1 MKVILHNSISL
12 DGSFTGIAANMELHY
27 QAVNSFGAQV
37 YMVGSNTTSRASI
50 EQNGE
55 IVPPET
61 ASDFHKPVRDPALP
75 YWVIPDTKGT
85 LQGILHYYRQFE
97 YCRDVILLV
106 SETTPAGYIDYLE
119 KRDYDYIKTGSIHA
133 DYREAFRQLAL
144 RYGIDTILVDTGS
157 RLGNVLLNE
166 GLIDEISLV
175 FTPEILAKATRH
187 IFEGVEKN
195 IKLRCQKCEKLPDD
209 YIWTVYEIIKPCL

>member
-27 QAVNSFGAQV
+27 KAVNSFGAQV

-55 IVPPET
+55 TVPPET
-61 ASDFHKPVRDPALP
+61 ASDFRKPVRDPALP

-106 SETTPAGYIDYLE
+106 SGIHYCRVYRLPGEKGRLPSKPAVYMQITVKLS
-119 KRDYDYIKTGSIHA
+119 GSLH
-133 DYREAFRQLAL
+133 
-144 RYGIDTILVDTGS
+144 GS
-157 RLGNVLLNE
+157 TVLKPFLWIRAAAW
-166 GLIDEISLV
+166 GMCCS
-175 FTPEILAKATRH
+175 TKAS
-187 IFEGVEKN
+187 
-195 IKLRCQKCEKLPDD
+195 
-209 YIWTVYEIIKPCL
+209 

>member
-1 MKVILHNSISL
+1 MKVILHNSVSL

-55 IVPPET
+55 TIPPET
-61 ASDFHKPVRDPALP
+61 ASDFHKSVRDPALS

-85 LQGILHYYRQFE
+85 LQGVLHYLRQFE

-106 SETTPAGYIDYLE
+106 SEATPAEYIEYLE
-119 KRDYDYIKTGSIHA
+119 KRNYDYIKTGSIQA

-144 RYGIDTILVDTGS
+144 RYGVETILVDTGS

-166 GLIDEISLV
+166 GLVDEISLV
-175 FTPEILAKATRH
+175 VTPEILAKSDRH
-187 IFEGVEKN
+187 LFEGVESH
-195 IKLRCQKCEKLPDD
+195 ISLRNKKCETLPDG
-209 YIWTVYEIIKPCL
+209 YIWIVYEIIGH